1 MLSVI
6 IPTFNS
12 ERTIKRL
19 LDSFYVRPIST
30 EYEII
35 IVDGCSTDST
45 IKICSEYNV
54 KIINNP
60 KIHAASARNIG
71 VANSQGDIV
80 AFIDSDCIACP
91 MWIDKI
97 YQVFTNKD
105 IVAIGG
111 RMIQNTPSNDI
122 EEFSGRVFVEV
133 MIQFPVIEKEIS
145 IDPFPSI
152 ITANCAYRKDFFISI
167 GGFDESCSNYL
178 EDLDLFYRAYNS
190 HSGKMLYLPEIFV
203 KHSFPNTKKWLF
215 DKYKQYGIGSSIF
228 LISHNLRRKPT
239 QLSHHIHHWTTWFRA
254 GRQPKTKFSYVFIYL
269 FGLVVGKTIGH
280 LNYKKLTNNVK

>member
-97 YQVFTNKD
+97 YQVFTKKTEEFATLHEEFIKNKD
-105 IVAIGG
+105 
-111 RMIQNTPSNDI
+111 
-122 EEFSGRVFVEV
+122 
-133 MIQFPVIEKEIS
+133 KL
-145 IDPFPSI
+145 
-152 ITANCAYRKDFFISI
+152 KD
-167 GGFDESCSNYL
+167 
-178 EDLDLFYRAYNS
+178 
-190 HSGKMLYLPEIFV
+190 
-203 KHSFPNTKKWLF
+203 KK
-215 DKYKQYGIGSSIF
+215 SSP
-228 LISHNLRRKPT
+228 L
-239 QLSHHIHHWTTWFRA
+239 
-254 GRQPKTKFSYVFIYL
+254 
-269 FGLVVGKTIGH
+269 
-280 LNYKKLTNNVK
+280 